1 MLAPAVFALYGWS
14 AAVIVDAQTTVS
26 VTGAIVSVTGANTL
40 PLAIGP
46 GYQALAVSWTQA
58 SATRVSISATITG
71 SGSTVTAYLTT
82 QIGPGTTA
90 ANEIAETTLLL
101 PNNYGDYK
109 DTSLFNLASLP
120 AGTYF
125 LTLNANGGGGG
136 GWAGSFPTSPSIT
149 TGSGASANGY
159 YVSGDG
165 APGSVAAY
173 PPASNFN
180 GPGPNRTFYNVT
192 GTMQVQVPFGDLYCA
207 AGANGLGNIYDP
219 TTSSCASG
227 VVVPFGDLYCPPGL
241 NGPGYLYDPATST
254 CVSGVALPFGDLYC
268 AAGVNGPGN
277 IYDPATS
284 YCAGGIVVPS
294 GDLYCS
300 PGARGPGY
308 LYDPAAS
315 YCMSGVALPVG
326 DSYCAAGVNGPGN
339 IYDPA
344 TSYCASGIVVPSGDL
359 YCPAGANGTG
369 GLYNSG
375 TSSCVSGI
383 VVPSGDLYCPAG
395 ANGTGGL
402 YNSGTSSCV
411 SGIVVPY
418 GGSFCSPGVSGPGGL
433 YNPSTEGCNL
443 GVIYLLG
450 ASPSAVA
457 QSQVTTTASGL
468 TYSRVSQTFNG
479 TVTFKNIGTS
489 PISGPFE
496 ILLTGLPA
504 NVVLVNA
511 TVSLSGSPL
520 LTSPAA
526 GLTPGQSATV
536 SVRFKSPS
544 NSAIHFTPVLYSGSI
559 Y

>member
-1 MLAPAVFALYGWS
+1 MFHTLRGECGSHIVPLTMARFALCAPRAARKTALLRSFMLAPAVFALYGWS

-284 YCAGGIVVPS
+284 YCA
-294 GDLYCS
+294 
-300 PGARGPGY
+300 
-308 LYDPAAS
+308 
-315 YCMSGVALPVG
+315 
-326 DSYCAAGVNGPGN
+326 
-339 IYDPA
+339 
-344 TSYCASGIVVPSGDL
+344 
-359 YCPAGANGTG
+359 
-369 GLYNSG
+369 
-375 TSSCVSGI
+375 SGI